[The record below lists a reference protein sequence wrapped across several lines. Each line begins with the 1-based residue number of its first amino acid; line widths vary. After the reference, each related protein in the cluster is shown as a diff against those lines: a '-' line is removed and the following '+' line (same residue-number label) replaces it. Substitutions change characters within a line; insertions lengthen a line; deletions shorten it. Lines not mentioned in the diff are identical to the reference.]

1 MRALLPYLA
10 VYKRHKWMLTLGIVL
25 AIVTLLASIGLLTL
39 SGWFLS
45 ASAVAGFAGLYSF
58 NYMLPAAG
66 VRGTAITRT
75 AGRYFERL
83 VSHDA
88 TFRVLQHLRIYT
100 FSKLLPLSPAGL
112 ARFRQ
117 GELLNRVV
125 ADVDTLDHLYLRVIS
140 PIVGAFVVIVVV
152 TLGLAVLDVPVALTL
167 IILPPLFYRAG
178 KSTGENLT
186 RLRGDYRQ
194 QLTSWLQGQAELT
207 IFGASKRYRARMEST
222 ELNWHEAQRRQSE
235 LTAFSQALMMLIG
248 GVAVIAM
255 LWLASG
261 GVGGNPQPGPL
272 IALFVFCALAAFEA
286 LAPVTGAFQHLGQV
300 IASALR
306 ITQIAEQEP
315 EVTFSAAQTAVP
327 EQVTLT
333 LDDVTFA
340 YDKQAQNALEGITL
354 SVDAGQR
361 IAILGRTGCGK
372 STLLQLLTRAW
383 DPQRGQIRFNNTL
396 LTDFSEQ
403 ALRKTVSV
411 VPQRVH
417 LFSATLRDN
426 LLLAAP
432 EASDD
437 ALRATLEQ
445 VGLQKLLEDDGL
457 NSWLGE
463 GGRQLSGGE
472 LRRLAIARALLHD
485 APLMLLDEPTEG
497 LDATT
502 ESQILDLLANVMT
515 GKTVLMVTHRL
526 RGLASFDRIIVMDNG
541 HIIEQG
547 SHAELLTKQ
556 GRYYQ
561 FKQRL

>member
-10 VYKRHKWMLTLGIVL
+10 LYKRHKWMLTLGIVL
-25 AIVTLLASIGLLTL
+25 AIITLLASIGLLTL

-152 TLGLAVLDVPVALTL
+152 TLGLCVLDVPIALTLGGIMLLTL

-178 KSTGENLT
+178 KSTGESLT
-186 RLRGDYRQ
+186 RLRGEYRQ

-248 GVAVIAM
+248 GV
-255 LWLASG
+255 
-261 GVGGNPQPGPL
+261 GGNLQPGPL

-306 ITQIAEQEP
+306 ITEIAEQEP
-315 EVTFSAAQTAVP
+315 EVKFTAEQSAVP
-327 EQVTLT
+327 AQVALT
-333 LDDVTFA
+333 LSNVTFA
-340 YDKQAQNALEGITL
+340 YNTQTQNALEDINL
-354 SVDAGQR
+354 SVNPGQR

-383 DPQRGQIRFNNTL
+383 DPQHGQILFNEVPL
-396 LTDFSEQ
+396 VDFSEQ
-403 ALRKTVSV
+403 ILRKTVSV

-432 EASDD
+432 DASDD
-437 ALRATLEQ
+437 ALRTTLEQ
-445 VGLQKLLEDDGL
+445 VGLHKLLEDEGL

-502 ESQILDLLANVMT
+502 ESQILDLLANVMA

-547 SHAELLTKQ
+547 SHAELLAKQ